1 MTCPAVM
8 PGYHGLPEKTAEV
21 MTADGYYRTG
31 DVMRRDAD
39 GFFYFLGREDDMFV
53 CNGENVYAEEV
64 ERRIESMPG
73 IAQACVVPVADEVR
87 GHMPVA
93 WVVPVRGAAPAEDEV
108 KRFALA
114 NGPAVEHPRRVFLL
128 AELPLGG
135 TNKID
140 RRALAARAAALVSAP
155 ANDTPDAAEHDSLRP
170 SRPASPPAA
179 SPSIR
184 GEKRE

>member
-1 MTCPAVM
+1 M
-8 PGYHGLPEKTAEV
+8 PGYHGLPEKTAQA
-21 MTADGYYRTG
+21 MTTDGYYRTG

-64 ERRIESMPG
+64 ERRLESMPG
-73 IAQACVVPVADEVR
+73 VAEACVVPVADEVR

-93 WVVPVRGAAPAEDEV
+93 WVVPAHGAPPTEDDV

-114 NGPAVEHPRRVFLL
+114 NGPAVEHPRRVFFL

-140 RRALAARAAALVSAP
+140 RRKLAARAERLVAGGRETS
-155 ANDTPDAAEHDSLRP
+155 DAAASGAAP
-170 SRPASPPAA
+170 PGSAASPP
-179 SPSIR
+179 SSIHDER
-184 GEKRE
+184 PE